1 MLDPVEWKGFKLIRK
16 DALSHNT
23 ARSVQCLVSHGQ
35 LNAWNCLADTCRYVF
50 QLPRPDD
57 SLGLPVGQHI
67 QVNAEIDG
75 KQVIRSYTPVT
86 LDDDK
91 GHFDLVVKVCRACW
105 S

>member
-1 MLDPVEWKGFKLIRK
+1 MLTI
-16 DALSHNT
+16 N
-23 ARSVQCLVSHGQ
+23 
-35 LNAWNCLADTCRYVF
+35 RYVF
-50 QLPRPDD
+50 QLPHPND

-91 GHFDLVVKVCRACW
+91 GHFDLVVKVCPGVVCMA
-105 S
+105 SFS